1 MKLKLTALA
10 FIVLLLTSCNHSNFE
25 PDGKV
30 IIAGKI
36 LNFEK
41 HNEDRNLDIVYQG
54 IFELQDN
61 KFVKIN
67 DDGSFQTTI
76 PCHYKKDFFIRFN
89 RISAIYICEPNDSI
103 FITLDAD
110 ILNDPRNKYPN
121 DSYFAKVIG
130 GSRVE
135 DIELVNIFWQ
145 KSWVG
150 SSSSDSREAIK
161 KYSPMDYYNY
171 QNNLEQSKISILDS
185 LISSSPFPT
194 KMMSL
199 WAKDHLKYLK
209 LKDLLSYAF
218 SHPLSNNSVLDSFNI
233 PDEYFTQILNE
244 DINTS
249 DIFSFG
255 HLLFLRYYNSFLNEQ
270 AIKEGVEIPDYIK
283 ENANGISKDIALAK
297 YYYGINEKSD
307 TLVTI
312 QADLITNKYIK
323 NQLTSEVDLLLKKKL
338 ELLKGNTSSKFLD
351 SLVTKYKDKVLYID
365 FWATWCG
372 ACMNEMNNSKPIQ
385 EKYKEKPVEFLFL
398 CNQSTKESWQYTIE
412 KKEFTGIQILLN
424 DEQYAELKDLFKI
437 STIPHYVII
446 NKKGSITNNAPR
458 PSDKNFENKINE
470 LLNE

>member
-1 MKLKLTALA
+1 MKIKLTALA
-10 FIVLLLTSCNHSNFE
+10 AIVLLLTSCNHSYFE

-54 IFELQDN
+54 FFEFQDN

-76 PCHYKKDFFIRFN
+76 PCHYKRDFFIRFN
-89 RISAIYICEPNDSI
+89 RISAIYFCEPNDSI

-121 DSYFAKVIG
+121 DSYFAKVTG
-130 GSRVE
+130 GTRVE

-145 KSWVG
+145 KSWAG
-150 SSSSDSREAIK
+150 SSSSDSREVIK

-171 QNNLEQSKISILDS
+171 QNNLEQSKINILDS

-209 LKDLLSYAF
+209 LSNLLKYISNH
-218 SHPLSNNSVLDSFNI
+218 SQSNNSATDSLSI
-233 PDEYFTQILNE
+233 PTEYLNQILNE
-244 DINTS
+244 DIYTS
-249 DIFSFG
+249 EIFSFG
-255 HLLFLRYYNSFLNEQ
+255 HILYLTDYYNFLTKQ
-270 AIKEGVEIPDYIK
+270 AIKKGNEIPNYIK
-283 ENANGISKDIALAK
+283 ENAIGISKDIALAK
-297 YYYGINEKSD
+297 YYYGISKISD
-307 TLVTI
+307 S
-312 QADLITNKYIK
+312 LINIPTELISNKYIK
-323 NQLTSEVDLLLKKKL
+323 NQLTREVDLLLQKKL
-338 ELLKGNTSSKFLD
+338 ELSKGNTGSKFLD
-351 SLVTKYKDKVLYID
+351 SLVTTYKDKVLYID

-385 EKYKEKPVEFLFL
+385 EKYKDKPIEFLFL
-398 CNQSTKESWQYTIE
+398 CNQSTKVNWKNTIE
-412 KKEFTGIQILLN
+412 KKKFTGTHIFLN